1 MLDLC
6 VVDSVLPWHVLGTSP
21 SGAHTEPW
29 TFVVVSDPKTKREI
43 RHIIEAE
50 EEINYKKRMGDKW
63 VNDLKRL
70 RTDWNKPYL
79 ELGTPLIQKIGMKR
93 LQVMYVVKHYQQD
106 CQTCFLGWRIIK

>member
-1 MLDLC
+1 MIFSIEIFLLC
-6 VVDSVLPWHVLGTSP
+6 VLGTSP

-70 RTDWNKPYL
+70 KTDWNKPYL
-79 ELGTPLIQKIGMKR
+79 ELGT
-93 LQVMYVVKHYQQD
+93 VVNKFFCNLLTEID
-106 CQTCFLGWRIIK
+106 KKNKDIL